1 MFTNADDLAA
11 LAPLPGTV
19 TDAASVPGPD
29 AGGNIDVD
37 LPGNDAGQA
46 DIAQLDD
53 GSVMVNLDGGSALD
67 KVMPEITFD
76 ANLAEHMDDSV
87 LGALGVDLVNAVAQ
101 DIKSYADW
109 TDAYLRGIKYLGFKV
124 EEKTYPFKGA
134 CGAYDPLLA
143 EAVVRFQATARGEL
157 LPADGPVK
165 VKVVG
170 QPTPATEAQAER
182 VKGFMNLYL
191 TEMAPE
197 YYEDT
202 DKMLMWLPIVGST
215 FKKVYQ
221 DPVLARARS
230 DFVPPDQF
238 VVNQTTT
245 NLQDCGRMTHTIP
258 MNGRDLKQRQLT
270 RFYRNVEVR
279 PTAITNESDARQEI
293 NYQVGLDAQTGEL
306 QATTLKVDENYMLY
320 EVHTDLDLAGFEH
333 VDDNGEKTGLPLPYI
348 VTIDKESTTV
358 LSVRRNWKEGDRM
371 YKRGVYFVHYKFLP
385 GLGFY
390 GYGYA
395 HILGGNA
402 VARTSIMRQLVDSG
416 TFANFPGGVRAKGAR
431 FENNNLAI
439 APGEFP
445 EIETGGLPIDQVFKP
460 LPYKEPSPGL
470 FNIYG
475 AMGTQSDRMASM
487 VEIAV
492 GEGRQ
497 DAPVGTTVALMEAA
511 TKVESAILKRL
522 HVSFR
527 EEFRLFAKLFGKYL
541 EDKPYPYAVEGGT
554 SAIMRTDFD
563 GKIDVIPVS
572 DPNITSSSQRIMRS
586 EAILRLVQGITPA
599 TPPYTLNAMRM
610 LLMQMG
616 IQNPEQY
623 LPPPP
628 QQAQPADPLTE
639 NQNAMRG
646 MPVVAAA
653 YQDHDA
659 HIMSHAP
666 IAQTNPMLAAHIQE
680 HLALKYRVLIEQQL
694 GHALPQGQ
702 KLPPQIENQIAIQVA
717 QATQALHDKLAQQNP
732 GAPQTP
738 VIDPG
743 FAMLQDTAAKVQIA
757 SSKAEGDALKVQADL
772 TKARIASDDRAQ
784 GDATKLQIE
793 KMHMATAWMEHK
805 SSADKPLPA
814 AAQ

>member
-1 MFTNADDLAA
+1 MFANTDDLSENS
-11 LAPLPGTV
+11 PLIGT
-19 TDAASVPGPD
+19 
-29 AGGNIDVD
+29 NIDVD
-37 LPGNDAGQA
+37 LPHNDGGQA
-46 DIAQLDD
+46 DIAALED
-53 GSVMVNLDGGSALD
+53 GSIMVNLDGGSALED
-67 KVMPEITFD
+67 VMPEITFD
-76 ANLAEHMDDSV
+76 ANLADHMDETDMDA
-87 LGALGVDLVNAVAQ
+87 LGADLVNAVDA

-143 EAVVRFQATARGEL
+143 EACVRFQATARGEL

-170 QPTPATEAQAER
+170 TPTPQIEQQAER

-221 DPVLARARS
+221 DPVLGRARS
-230 DFVPPDQF
+230 DFIPPDQF
-238 VVNQTTT
+238 VVNQNTSS
-245 NLQDCGRMTHTIP
+245 LQDCGRMTHTIP

-270 RFYRNVEVR
+270 GFYRRVELS
-279 PTAITNESDARQEI
+279 PQAITNESDARAEI
-293 NYQVGLDAQTGEL
+293 NFQVGLDAQTGIL
-306 QATTLKVDENYMLY
+306 QATTFKVDQNYMIY
-320 EVHTDLDLAGFEH
+320 EAHVDLDLAGFEH
-333 VDDNGEKTGLPLPYI
+333 VDDHGEQTGLPLPYI
-348 VTIDKESTTV
+348 VSLDKDSKKI
-358 LSVRRNWKEGDRM
+358 LSIRRNWKESDRV
-371 YKRGVYFVHYKFLP
+371 YKREVYFVHFKFLP

-431 FENNNLAI
+431 FESNNLSI

-470 FNIYG
+470 FNIYNS
-475 AMGTQSDRMASM
+475 MGTGSDRMASM
-487 VEIAV
+487 AEISV

-497 DAPVGTTVALMEAA
+497 DAPVGTTMALLEQA
-511 TKVESAILKRL
+511 TKVQSGVIKRL

-541 EDKPYPYAVEGGT
+541 EDKPYPYAVEGGV

-563 GKIDVIPVS
+563 GRIDVIPVS

-586 EAILRLVQGITPA
+586 EAILRTVQSITPG
-599 TPPYTLNAMRM
+599 TPQYMLNAIKM

-616 IQNPEQY
+616 VDKPEQY

-659 HIMSHAP
+659 HIAAHMP
-666 IAQTNPMLAAHIQE
+666 FAQQNPQLAAHIQE
-680 HLALKYRVLIEQQL
+680 HLALKYRMMVEMQI
-694 GHALPQGQ
+694 GHPLPQGQ
-702 KLPPQIENQIAIQVA
+702 QLPPQVENQIALQVA
-717 QATQALHDKLAQQNP
+717 QATQAIHDKLDAQQP
-732 GAPQTP
+732 GKPQTP
-738 VIDPG
+738 VVDPG
-743 FAMLQDTAAKVQIA
+743 FAMIQDTAAKVEIA
-757 SSKAEGDALKVQADL
+757 KGKAMVDAAKMQADM
-772 TKARIASDDRAQ
+772 TKARIISDDKAQ
-784 GDATKLQIE
+784 SDATKLQIE
-793 KMHMATAWMEHK
+793 KMRMITALQTDD
-805 SSADKPLPA
+805 STAGNPLPA
-814 AAQ
+814 EAR